1 MSEVLDREADHGSA
15 HSDTS
20 DKTTASGASPGKET
34 LHRVVVVGGGA
45 AGLELVTR
53 LGDRLGRRG
62 RASVTLIECA
72 RTHLWKPLLHAV
84 AAGGIDAGE
93 YELNYAAPSARHA
106 SLHSACSLSRCRRG
120 LHFSRWYW
128 ALLPA

>member
-1 MSEVLDREADHGSA
+1 VLQDWSWSPVSVIGSV
-15 HSDTS
+15 
-20 DKTTASGASPGKET
+20 GA
-34 LHRVVVVGGGA
+34 
-45 AGLELVTR
+45 
-53 LGDRLGRRG
+53 G

-84 AAGGIDAGE
+84 AAGGIDPGE